1 MFSVKQGREAGGVCS
16 RREVFIVKWGRERC
30 GVYSKTGTGEG
41 GVYSKT
47 DGRGKVFTVE
57 WVCLR
62 KTGKGEWRCLQQKG
76 EGSTVGREK
85 GNVCSKTG
93 VQ

>member
-41 GVYSKT
+41 GVYSKQT
-47 DGRGKVFTVE
+47 
-57 WVCLR
+57 
-62 KTGKGEWRCLQQKG
+62 G
-76 EGSTVGREK
+76 EGRYL
-85 GNVCSKTG
+85 
-93 VQ
+93 Q